1 MGYIS
6 KQWILHRDL
15 LGHRQSTSSHSL
27 STNSISTKAKMCRS
41 YSRKYKHYELM
52 LTQGMLYS
60 EDYNSWVSLLFPWF
74 SFLTTHSDVMSVSS
88 EWREVDLDDTVE
100 LSYSIYYEY
109 QHSSK
114 IITMYNQIL
123 CIAIEPYDLLNMLKL
138 PYRNMFLIHS

>member
-1 MGYIS
+1 
-6 KQWILHRDL
+6 
-15 LGHRQSTSSHSL
+15 
-27 STNSISTKAKMCRS
+27 
-41 YSRKYKHYELM
+41 
-52 LTQGMLYS
+52 
-60 EDYNSWVSLLFPWF
+60 
-74 SFLTTHSDVMSVSS
+74 MSVSS